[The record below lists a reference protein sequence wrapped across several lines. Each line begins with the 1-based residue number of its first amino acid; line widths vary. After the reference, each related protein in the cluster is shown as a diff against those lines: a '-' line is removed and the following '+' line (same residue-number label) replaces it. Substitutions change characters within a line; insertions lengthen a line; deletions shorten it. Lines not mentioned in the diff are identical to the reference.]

1 MEEAINSKI
10 IQKNQIPS
18 QENIISNEIESNK
31 TPKPKFQDQR
41 SLSPSKIIKKNSFK
55 IVPIELFEEELD
67 NYMNQYLQNLPN
79 NYSESFLS
87 KADQILKEEKICKK
101 IFWKYTIQMIIWTQ
115 FRDLLS
121 CLLIRFFSIRII
133 FLSLCSKMQKGLFQS
148 YISQCLTQM
157 ISYMA

>member
-87 KADQILKEEKICKK
+87 KADQILKEEKICEKN
-101 IFWKYTIQMIIWTQ
+101 ILEIYYSNDNMDTIQGLAIL
-115 FRDLLS
+115 FVDKVL
-121 CLLIRFFSIRII
+121 FNPNN
-133 FLSLCSKMQKGLFQS
+133 FLKFM
-148 YISQCLTQM
+148 
-157 ISYMA
+157 

>member
-18 QENIISNEIESNK
+18 QENIISNEIENSK
-31 TPKPKFQDQR
+31 TPKPKFKDQR

-79 NYSESFLS
+79 NYGESFLS
-87 KADQILKEEKICKK
+87 KADQILKEEKICEKN
-101 IFWKYTIQMIIWTQ
+101 ILEIYYSNDNTDTIQGLAIL
-115 FRDLLS
+115 FVDKVL
-121 CLLIRFFSIRII
+121 FNPNN
-133 FLSLCSKMQKGLFQS
+133 FLNF
-148 YISQCLTQM
+148 I
-157 ISYMA
+157 